1 MKVVTGD
8 GREIECEGIEEGEH
22 GVHLYGRGEQLGF
35 VPYGSL
41 RYAARTRTPVASDS
55 IRSVGYDGE
64 DGELEI
70 GFHHGG
76 VYRYFD
82 VPRGVYE
89 GLLSASSHG
98 GYFHDEIRGEYAYQR
113 LL

>member
-8 GREIECEGIEEGEH
+8 GREIECEEIDEGEH
-22 GVHLYGRGEQLGF
+22 GITLYGRGEQVGF
-35 VPYGSL
+35 VPYDSL
-41 RYAARTRTPVASDS
+41 RYAAETRTPVASDS
-55 IRSVGYDGE
+55 LRSVGYDGE
-64 DGELEI
+64 ADALEI
-70 GFHHGG
+70 QFHHGG

-82 VPRGVYE
+82 VSREVYE

-98 GYFHDEIRGEYAYQR
+98 GYFHERIRGEYAYQR